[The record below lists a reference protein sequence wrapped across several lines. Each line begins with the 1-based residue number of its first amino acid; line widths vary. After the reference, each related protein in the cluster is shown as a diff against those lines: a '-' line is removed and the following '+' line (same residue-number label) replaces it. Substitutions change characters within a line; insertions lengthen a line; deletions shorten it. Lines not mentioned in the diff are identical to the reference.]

1 MWHSW
6 VASVLEVSNT
16 FLWLYLKR
24 KQSIY
29 KITPH
34 VSTVTFP
41 AQSKFPLCNGLPNR
55 IWFMWCPLPR
65 SFLTSTLPTLVLLLT
80 SFAAVLLPLP
90 LPSTWSAVF
99 LSLRCHPSRLPCT
112 SNPPPLH
119 HLSLSLTLSSS
130 PLPSLVWLSIS
141 TESIFLTLIYYT
153 NKLYIIY

>member
-55 IWFMWCPLPR
+55 IRFIWCPLPR

-99 LSLRCHPSRLPCT
+99 LSLHCLPSRCPV
-112 SNPPPLH
+112 PH

-153 NKLYIIY
+153 NKLYIIC

>member
-41 AQSKFPLCNGLPNR
+41 AQSKFPLCNGLPDR
-55 IWFMWCPLPR
+55 IRFMWCPLPH
-65 SFLTSTLPTLVLLLT
+65 SFLTSTLPPLVLLLT
-80 SFAAVLLPLP
+80 SFAAVSRPLP

-99 LSLRCHPSRLPCT
+99 LSLRCHPSHRPVP
-112 SNPPPLH
+112 PPPLPSIICLCLCPY
-119 HLSLSLTLSSS
+119 HLLLFPFWFDSQFPQKAFS
-130 PLPSLVWLSIS
+130 WL
-141 TESIFLTLIYYT
+141 
-153 NKLYIIY
+153 